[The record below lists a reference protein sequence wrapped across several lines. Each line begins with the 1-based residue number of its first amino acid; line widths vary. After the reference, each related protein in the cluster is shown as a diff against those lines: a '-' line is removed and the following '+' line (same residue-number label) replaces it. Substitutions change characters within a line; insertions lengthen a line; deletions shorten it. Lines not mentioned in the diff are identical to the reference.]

1 MLMLNYSHLNF
12 KVEIPNKED
21 WKDIIQE
28 LVVFASDQVIPFE
41 LDSDWDFKTVADLV
55 GKVYYDGVREDYY
68 IEKKVTFNWNT
79 YQARELIEPV
89 YKTERKIKN
98 ELIEKSQF
106 FKLFSLKIDS
116 EYIDDNWHDASA
128 YDDTVS
134 DIRIIAKDVLLNL
147 KEQEPLDVTVIE
159 NGIPQGI
166 GRVGMLPEAQSV
178 RNIAALVKEKFDL
191 ENVILYGEPEQ
202 KVRKIA
208 ICPGSG
214 KSEIENAQ
222 KAGAELL
229 ITGDI
234 GHHEGIDAVD
244 CGLPILDAT
253 HYGLEHIFIAF
264 MVDYLKQC
272 QAEIGELEII
282 GMDTG
287 SPITIL

>member
-1 MLMLNYSHLNF
+1 
-12 KVEIPNKED
+12 
-21 WKDIIQE
+21 
-28 LVVFASDQVIPFE
+28 
-41 LDSDWDFKTVADLV
+41 
-55 GKVYYDGVREDYY
+55 
-68 IEKKVTFNWNT
+68 
-79 YQARELIEPV
+79 
-89 YKTERKIKN
+89 
-98 ELIEKSQF
+98 
-106 FKLFSLKIDS
+106 
-116 EYIDDNWHDASA
+116 
-128 YDDTVS
+128 
-134 DIRIIAKDVLLNL
+134 
-147 KEQEPLDVTVIE
+147 
-159 NGIPQGI
+159 
-166 GRVGMLPEAQSV
+166 MLPEAQSV

-191 ENVILYGEPEQ
+191 ENVILYGEPGQ

>member
-1 MLMLNYSHLNF
+1 MRLKSIMNCLERLSPLHYAEEWDNVGLLVGDENQ
-12 KVEIPNKED
+12 EIQRIMVALD
-21 WKDIIQE
+21 
-28 LVVFASDQVIPFE
+28 ASDYVIDKAVE
-41 LDSDWDFKTVADLV
+41 VQADLLLTHHPMIFRPLKQVNTQSMV
-55 GKVYYDGVREDYY
+55 GRRVLKLAGNRIAYYAMHTNFDIKGGM
-68 IEKKVTFNWNT
+68 
-79 YQARELIEPV
+79 AELAAG
-89 YKTERKIKN
+89 R
-98 ELIEKSQF
+98 
-106 FKLFSLKIDS
+106 
-116 EYIDDNWHDASA
+116 
-128 YDDTVS
+128 
-134 DIRIIAKDVLLNL
+134 LNL

-166 GRVGMLPEAQSV
+166 GRVGMLPEEQSV